1 MQLVVFRQ
9 WRFSF
14 LFAVRR
20 VGFAIVL
27 ISAFFGYVA
36 LYRRNIALRRIAMVA
51 AAGGQKRHRLSG
63 PHQKMTEL
71 AWKDVFLVV
80 AMDQGCIGR
89 TLFAAQQTPGRALNP
104 IRVPAHEKVM
114 QWFHFDFES
123 NAATKF
129 PRAAAVGA

>member
-1 MQLVVFRQ
+1 
-9 WRFSF
+9 
-14 LFAVRR
+14 
-20 VGFAIVL
+20 
-27 ISAFFGYVA
+27 YVP
-36 LYRRNIALRRIAMVA
+36 LDRSNIPPRRIAMSA

-80 AMDQGCIGR
+80 AMEQRCVGR
-89 TLFAAQQTPGRALNP
+89 PLFATQQAPGRALNP
-104 IRVPAHEKVM
+104 IRVAAHEKVM

-123 NAATKF
+123 EAATKF